1 MVGVSS
7 DLFHSLSPID
17 AAAASKQAAGI
28 FEEAAAGEGDEGSWS
43 LDDDDDDGDDDDG
56 DGDGDGDD
64 ESKPPR
70 FSPCLT
76 FPEIPF
82 LSSLSVFWH

>member
-28 FEEAAAGEGDEGSWS
+28 FEEAAAGEGDEGS
-43 LDDDDDDGDDDDG
+43 
-56 DGDGDGDD
+56 
-64 ESKPPR
+64 
-70 FSPCLT
+70 
-76 FPEIPF
+76 
-82 LSSLSVFWH
+82 